1 MRCLTMVMWKDA
13 FEKINIEL
21 DLTKR
26 KKQALDDLLNTGRIS
41 QSTYDC
47 LCKDLNEDI
56 NQIELRRKSL
66 AEKMAS
72 KLRELEEQLQAL
84 EFFLANS
91 EMAYVAG
98 EINSELYTQESSAL
112 NLGME
117 ATRQELNWIKEVI
130 IQLVPKETVPTP
142 TAPSTVEGV
151 EVTSTE
157 PATENAPEVSS
168 SAPIEAPVEVTPVAG
183 ETTIEQPSHVAVET
197 TTETPIESTTTP
209 EPPSEG
215 GQPPFRDKGENPPS
229 QEEKKEG

>member
-1 MRCLTMVMWKDA
+1 MVVWKDA
-13 FEKINIEL
+13 FEKISIEL

-26 KKQALDDLLNTGRIS
+26 KKQALDDLLSTGRIS
-41 QSTYDC
+41 QSTHDC
-47 LCKDLNEDI
+47 LCKDLDEDI

-72 KLRELEEQLQAL
+72 KLSELEEQLQSL

-117 ATRQELNWIKEVI
+117 ATKQELNFIKEVI
-130 IQLVPKETVPTP
+130 IQLVPKEIMPTVS
-142 TAPSTVEGV
+142 APSTVESV
-151 EVTSTE
+151 EVTPTE
-157 PATENAPEVSS
+157 TAVENAPEVAS

-183 ETTIEQPSHVAVET
+183 EASIEQPSQVAVET
-197 TTETPIESTTTP
+197 TTEKPIESTTKT
-209 EPPSEG
+209 EPSSEG
-215 GQPPFRDKGENPPS
+215 GEQVPFRDEGENPS
-229 QEEKKEG
+229 QQEEKKEG

>member
-1 MRCLTMVMWKDA
+1 MVVWKDA

-21 DLTKR
+21 DLTKK
-26 KKQALDDLLNTGRIS
+26 KKQALDDLLSTGRIS
-41 QSTYDC
+41 QSTHDC

-72 KLRELEEQLQAL
+72 KLSELEEQLQAL

-112 NLGME
+112 SLGME
-117 ATRQELNWIKEVI
+117 ATKQELNWIREVI
-130 IQLVPKETVPTP
+130 IQLVPKETMPTS
-142 TAPSTVEGV
+142 TVPSTVESV
-151 EVTSTE
+151 EATPTE
-157 PATENAPEVSS
+157 TAIENAPEVAST
-168 SAPIEAPVEVTPVAG
+168 APIEAPVEVTPVAG
-183 ETTIEQPSHVAVET
+183 ETTIEQPSQVAVET
-197 TTETPIESTTTP
+197 TTETPMESTTKT
-209 EPPSEG
+209 EPSSEG
-215 GQPPFRDKGENPPS
+215 EQASFRDEGENPTS